1 MYKFN
6 RKQYEKELEEYYST
20 YKECDHRVPIF
31 CEIEKEWKE
40 GIKSLTYPEEKKSL
54 LYTLERKLPV
64 HIFRNNPFYFE
75 AYFARPRVNWGLC
88 GVGAIMRYAN
98 LKDEIILDEIP
109 DFEQTVS
116 RWNNFIDWDHHCV
129 GYDNVLKYGL
139 SGLKEKA
146 SQKLSSVPEGSRSAA
161 FLKAVITGLDTL
173 IDFGN
178 KFSCEAYRLA
188 STETDAA
195 IKENLLRI
203 AETAKKVPL
212 NPPSTFYEALSVINF
227 MREMC
232 TSTDGIAI
240 SQYGMIDR
248 MLYPFYQKDLKEG
261 KITREEAKDLIK
273 AFLAYTDVRLNLKN
287 ITSETSTVL
296 DLGGT
301 ERDGSP
307 IYNDLTRMFT
317 ECFIEENIIGVKLN
331 IHITKEHDDRIYKD
345 CADVLT
351 AGLNSLIIIN
361 QDAMFKAHTAMSKA
375 PEDCRYIS
383 TGGCYEPMLQN
394 CEVNFKAFVYLNLV
408 KVFENY
414 FKNASAPTFKNFYKG
429 WTDRLDET
437 YSILCKEIEKNGHD
451 CGNIN
456 PCPLLS
462 ATIDDCIENAKDMF
476 DGGARYNSASIANN
490 GLGTLINSIFAVKS
504 LVYEKGLYTLDDIKK
519 AVSVNFDGYEDLR
532 KDCLSVPKYGEGDKE
547 VLDMARKISDDIIE
561 LCQGRPIGRG
571 NGVTE
576 PSFFTYSHFHSW
588 GRVTGATPDGRLAN
602 DYLSRGIGPYEENL
616 SSITNAVNDST
627 VMQMDLACG
636 SAVLEAN
643 ISNTK
648 SPDAL
653 IAVIKSF
660 IQKGGNMLQLTY
672 TSKEDLLDAKI
683 HPEKHKNLSVRLYG
697 FSAYFVTMPEYIQ
710 DEVIRR
716 AVIN

>member
-6 RKQYEKELEEYYST
+6 RSEYEKELEEYYST

-40 GIKSLTYPEEKKSL
+40 GIKGLTYPEEKKSL
-54 LYTLERKLPV
+54 LYTLESKLPV
-64 HIFRNNPFYFE
+64 HIFRNSPFYFE
-75 AYFARPRVNWGLC
+75 AYFARPRVNWGLS
-88 GVGAIMRYAN
+88 GIGAIMRYTY
-98 LKDEIILDEIP
+98 LKDEIILEEIP
-109 DFEQTVS
+109 DFNETVS
-116 RWNNFIDWDHHCV
+116 RWNNFIDWDHQCV

-139 SGLKEKA
+139 TGIKA
-146 SQKLSSVPEGSRSAA
+146 KAQNKLSQIAPGSREEA
-161 FLKAVITGLDTL
+161 FLKAVVNAMDTL
-173 IDFGN
+173 MSFGR
-178 KFSCEAYRLA
+178 KFSEEASHLA
-188 STETDAA
+188 DIESDSQ

-203 AETAKKVPL
+203 ADIANRVPA
-212 NPPSTFYEALSVINF
+212 NPPKTFYEALATINF
-227 MREMC
+227 MRELC

-248 MLYPFYQKDLKEG
+248 MLYPYYEKDLKEG
-261 KITREEAKDLIK
+261 KITREEAKDYIK

-301 ERDGSP
+301 EKDGSP

-331 IHITKEHDDRIYKD
+331 IHITKDHDDRIYKD

-351 AGLNSLIIIN
+351 AGLNSLIVIN
-361 QDAMFKAHTAMSKA
+361 QDAMFKAHTAMGKA
-375 PEDCRYIS
+375 PEDCRWIS

-394 CEVNFKAFVYLNLV
+394 CELNFKAFVYLNLA

-414 FKNASAPTFKNFYKG
+414 FKNCSATSFNDFYEGYMNK
-429 WTDRLDET
+429 LDET
-437 YSILCKEIEKNGHD
+437 YSLLCDEIEKNGKE

-456 PCPLLS
+456 PCPMLS
-462 ATIDDCIENAKDMF
+462 ATIDDCIEKGKDIF
-476 DGGARYNSASIANN
+476 SGGARYNSASIANN
-490 GLGTLINSIFAVKS
+490 GLGTLINSIFAVKT
-504 LVYEKGLYTLDDIKK
+504 LVYDKKTYTLDEIKK
-519 AVSVNFDGYEDLR
+519 AVLADFEGFEDLR
-532 KDCLSVPKYGEGDKE
+532 ADCLSVPKYGEGDKS
-547 VLDMARKISDDIIE
+547 VLELARKVSDDIIR
-561 LCQGRPIGRG
+561 LCQGRPIGRED
-571 NGVTE
+571 GVTE

-588 GRVTGATPDGRLAN
+588 GNVTGATPDGRLAH

-616 SSITNAVNDST
+616 SSITNAINDST

-653 IAVIKSF
+653 IAVIKTF

-697 FSAYFVTMPEYIQ
+697 FSAYFVTMPEVIQ